1 MIELYKGSR
10 RNIYMKVSR
19 RLTNEDF
26 TIQSV
31 TCRVIDNKGNVIESG
46 ITGEINNDLK
56 RVYYDLDTRDEKY
69 LPKRDY
75 WVEFQVSVQGT
86 VKLIIGRVLVK
97 ILE

>member
-56 RVYYDLDTRDEKY
+56 SLLYLDTRDEKY
-69 LPKRDY
+69 LPK
-75 WVEFQVSVQGT
+75 E
-86 VKLIIGRVLVK
+86 IIGLSFK
-97 ILE
+97 FHKDG

>member
-46 ITGEINNDLK
+46 IT
-56 RVYYDLDTRDEKY
+56 
-69 LPKRDY
+69 
-75 WVEFQVSVQGT
+75 
-86 VKLIIGRVLVK
+86 VKLITI
-97 ILE
+97 